1 MPRLFRERR
10 ASRPR
15 FIPRIL
21 FIDIRD
27 FYDRFILGA

>member
-1 MPRLFRERR
+1 MPRPTRERR

-15 FIPRIL
+15 FLPRIL

-27 FYDRFILGA
+27 LYNRFILGA